1 MMDYFQWCERV
12 LSEYLEAA
20 RNSLAVRSEGLRPDQ
35 VARRIFGP
43 EVVEQDLFIASSGW
57 EGLKQAIKDLDDE
70 GCLLTEDDYYGDE
83 VHSPGKIT
91 SEGKEFLEKVE
102 SRWTSWWATCA
113 TAPDFKQEQR
123 DLLELVHRLSP
134 REESTHAWME
144 WIHQETL
151 CRELGWEAERLRVVI
166 SEIRASHDFI
176 KCRPNYY
183 PLGAPPYDELRV
195 RETYKGLVLQ
205 TKYQLTIEAREID
218 SLVEEWETTSVE
230 FKQELETR
238 TKDQKAEFVKDV
250 LGLVNTKASGKRW
263 LIVGFKDKTH
273 TYNSGCILPSSQ
285 DDLERVLSAYTNP
298 MAEIRYDIVKHYHG
312 PVGRLHILRDPARL
326 PYRVAKSVGHEK
338 RIAKGQIFVRHGSLT
353 EEPTDEELQALL
365 EEGESARREGR

>member
-1 MMDYFQWCERV
+1 MMDYIQWCELV

-20 RNSLAVRSEGLRPDQ
+20 RNSLAVRNEGLRPDQ

-43 EVVEQDLFIASSGW
+43 EVVEQDLFIASSEW

-70 GCLLTEDDYYGDE
+70 GWLLTEDDYYGDE
-83 VHSPGKIT
+83 VHSPGKFT
-91 SEGKEFLEKVE
+91 SEGEEFLEKVE

-113 TAPDFKQEQR
+113 TAPDFKQEHR

-144 WIHQETL
+144 WIRQETL

-176 KCRPNYY
+176 KCRPNYF

-250 LGLVNTKASGKRW
+250 LGLVNTKGSGKRW

-273 TYNSGCILPSSQ
+273 TYNAGCILPSSQ

-298 MAEIRYDIVKHYHG
+298 MAEIRYDIVEHYHG
-312 PVGRLHILRDPARL
+312 PVGRLHILRDPAKL

-338 RIAKGQIFVRHGSLT
+338 RIEKGQIFVRHGSLT

-365 EEGESARREGR
+365 EEGERARREGR